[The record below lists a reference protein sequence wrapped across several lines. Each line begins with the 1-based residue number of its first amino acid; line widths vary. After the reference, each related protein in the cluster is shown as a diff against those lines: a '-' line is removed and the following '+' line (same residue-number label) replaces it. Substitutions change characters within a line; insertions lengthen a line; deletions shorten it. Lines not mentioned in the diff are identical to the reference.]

1 MTVAPNAS
9 VPESGEKVN
18 VIGLVPDYMAYLGRA
33 PNETETMSDA
43 AIPE

>member
-1 MTVAPNAS
+1 MTVAPYAS

-18 VIGLVPDYMAYLGRA
+18 EIGFPDYMAYVGRA